1 MRYSAFVCTRGR
13 KEYIHTPFHMQK
25 RNPERMHRKQQWL
38 LGGDRGDKEEWQT
51 AVEDFSLHAFLFF
64 QNFEPGKYITNSK
77 R

>member
-1 MRYSAFVCTRGR
+1 
-13 KEYIHTPFHMQK
+13 
-25 RNPERMHRKQQWL
+25 MHRKQQWL
-38 LGGDRGDKEEWQT
+38 LGGDRGDKEEWQM